1 MIPELAIM
9 IGAYIVTRMLESL
22 LGSSGKRVILARVSA
37 VVTIVIALVV
47 IADMLL
53 RGTTGLNVSELP

>member
-9 IGAYIVTRMLESL
+9 IGAYIVTRMIESL
-22 LGSSGKRVILARVSA
+22 LGSSGRWAILARISA

-47 IADMLL
+47 VADMLL

>member
-1 MIPELAIM
+1 MIPELAVM

-22 LGSSGKRVILARVSA
+22 LGSSGKAVILARISA
-37 VVTIVIALVV
+37 VVTIVIAVLT

-53 RGTTGLNVSELP
+53 RGTTGLNMSELP

>member
-37 VVTIVIALVV
+37 VVPSLS
-47 IADMLL
+47 
-53 RGTTGLNVSELP
+53 RWW